1 MIFLWIFL
9 LFLIPYLVLT
19 IKGPTIWDR
28 LLGLS
33 LISTKITLFAALYA
47 VIHETPFLMDYA
59 FIFVLL
65 GFIGIF
71 FITAYWVKFK
81 RKTREEK

>member
-1 MIFLWIFL
+1 MIFLWILL

-19 IKGPTIWDR
+19 LKGPTIWDR

-33 LISTKITLFAALYA
+33 LISTKVTLFAVLFA
-47 VIHETPFLMDYA
+47 VIHEIPFLMDYA

-65 GFIGIF
+65 GFISIF
-71 FITAYWVKFK
+71 FITVYWVKLK
-81 RKTREEK
+81 RKTREEI